1 MKKLSLIL
9 ITVLVMLTVSLVACN
24 DATATV
30 TGIEIVTQPAK
41 TAYTAGES
49 FDPAG
54 MEVVAVMN
62 DGTSTPISDYI
73 YAPKGALTSDDKQIT
88 VIYTANGKNLYAT
101 VGISVSGG
109 AAGIL
114 SAPQVV
120 AEGNVIRW
128 TAVEGASYYEIYV
141 NDVKVNA
148 VTETSYTVELATG
161 AYKINVVA
169 VKGGGSQAV
178 RSEKSVTVTCIVGE
192 NALSSPFATLD
203 YNVVSWNSVEGAERY
218 EVCVNGVTEAEV
230 TETFYKLNYTQT
242 GVYDVKIKAKTSV
255 SGINESKYS
264 NVVQYIVRVDLT
276 RPVVLVSAN
285 GKVVTCG
292 ADGYLVEGDEYSEDI
307 VYGDEALLIET
318 VDDCVYLRKADGTY
332 LVYADGAGVLEN
344 RTYVFS
350 DKLNRSED
358 DFAWSLIEVNGT
370 ADKFRIAN
378 RALSAECY
386 LSAVDGEIRVDRVS
400 SAVAPLSEYVFT
412 IAYANVATSDFAA
425 AQETVQ
431 TDFDF
436 TKPFVMQFSS
446 LEADNYYLGIQPL
459 AEGVLS
465 DVVDF
470 LSEKTGY
477 MKYAPLSLTGKNI
490 FAFEPVTGYSAAA
503 AYNPEGAELYRIRTY
518 DGRYLGIAKGNYFFG
533 PGINDYVAAVE
544 FNEQDF
550 SQVWSVIYKSDGVVR
565 IQNMSYNYDWNI
577 LGSQGQLNAY
587 LTNLNADNGQTG
599 MAIYQASYD
608 TYYDIILTNVDVAMQ
623 PVYHSDLDGVNAT
636 VSYLGYGDRGLTLGE
651 NNVLQVA
658 LNDGSSAFE
667 FTFEAAAVADENRAY
682 RIKTSDGKYL
692 TFDAWYQISAQDKNE
707 NSDAQLFVLLPVCGM
722 ENAYLICPYVTGKT
736 IDSVDGQGKY
746 NCLFVNDENINH
758 AQLAADDFMRVYN
771 EYGIFEYRNYL
782 QRIWVINTVA

>member
-1 MKKLSLIL
+1 MKKLTLIL
-9 ITVLVMLTVSLVACN
+9 ILVMIALSVALTACN
-24 DATATV
+24 DGSVETV
-30 TGIEIVTQPAK
+30 GITVSQQPTKTSYAAGERFDPTGINVVAELSNGDTQP
-41 TAYTAGES
+41 
-49 FDPAG
+49 
-54 MEVVAVMN
+54 V
-62 DGTSTPISDYI
+62 SDFVC
-73 YAPKGALTSDDKQIT
+73 APSGALTVDDEKIT
-88 VIYTANGKNLYAT
+88 VIYTANGKNFYAT
-101 VGISVSGG
+101 VDIEVTGG
-109 AAGIL
+109 ATVLA
-114 SAPQVV
+114 APVVV
-120 AEGNVIRW
+120 ANGNSVAWEAI
-128 TAVEGASYYEIYV
+128 EGASYYEIYINGV
-141 NDVKVNA
+141 SVANTTD
-148 VTETSYTVELATG
+148 TFYTVDLAAG
-161 AYKINVVA
+161 AYNVNVVA
-169 VKGGGSQAV
+169 VVRNSESTT
-178 RSEKSVTVTCIVGE
+178 RSEMSKTVTCIVSGK
-192 NALSSPFATLD
+192 ALAAPFATLD
-203 YNVVSWNSVEGAERY
+203 GDVVSWSPVEGAECY
-218 EVCVNGVTEAEV
+218 GVYVNGVAETEVEQTSYRITYA
-230 TETFYKLNYTQT
+230 QT
-242 GVYDVKIKAKTSV
+242 GVYDVKIKAKTTV
-255 SGINESKYS
+255 SGIDNS
-264 NVVQYIVRVDLT
+264 NFSNAVKYIVPVDVT
-276 RPVVLVSAN
+276 RPVVLVSTN
-285 GKVVTCG
+285 GNVVTTG
-292 ADGYLVEGDEYSEDI
+292 SERYLTEGEAYLSDTVYSDDALLVEAAED
-307 VYGDEALLIET
+307 G
-318 VDDCVYLRKADGTY
+318 VYLRKTDGRY
-332 LVYADGAGVLEN
+332 LVYADGKGVLED
-344 RTYVFS
+344 RTYVFE
-350 DKLNRSED
+350 DKLDRSD
-358 DFAWSLIEVNGT
+358 DAFLWSLVAVEGT

-550 SQVWSVIYKSDGVVR
+550 SQVWSVIYKGDGVVR

-692 TFDAWYQISAQDKNE
+692 SFDAWYQISAQDKNE